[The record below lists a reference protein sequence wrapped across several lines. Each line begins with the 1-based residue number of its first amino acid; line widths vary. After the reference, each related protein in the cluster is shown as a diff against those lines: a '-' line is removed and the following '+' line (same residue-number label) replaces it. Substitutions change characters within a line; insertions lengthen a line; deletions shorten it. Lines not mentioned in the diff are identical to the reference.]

1 MWQELIVGAA
11 VLVAGLYAAWAILPR
26 ASRRALVRRF
36 RSWAGRPGRAA
47 WAGTLADRLER
58 GEVTGA
64 SGCRGCPAAER
75 PVAKPGPT
83 ERDPTA

>member
-11 VLVAGLYAAWAILPR
+11 VLVAGIYAAWAILPG

-36 RSWAGRPGRAA
+36 RSWAGQPGRAS

-58 GEVTGA
+58 GEVAGA
-64 SGCRGCPAAER
+64 SGCSGCPAADR
-75 PVAKPGPT
+75 HAAKPGPA